1 MEPPNKRQ
9 KKVLFA
15 ESGSE
20 DEAVGEDFK
29 LNVNKEY
36 ARRFEYNKKRE
47 EMVQLENKL
56 GKRSLSKSK
65 PSADEEEDEE
75 ESDSEDSEEEDDA
88 AELVTE
94 ALDEEIAATLQAIR
108 SKDPRVYDPNAK
120 FYTTLDETENVEG
133 TKSETSKGEKPMYL
147 KDYHRQ
153 NLLSGQAAVDDD
165 EEGAPKTYAQEQE
178 DLKRSIVKEM
188 HSTAENGEQNDDDE
202 EEDDG
207 FLVRKEKVPM
217 PKSDRPTITDKDVA
231 EADQDPELF
240 LSNFMASRAWVPT
253 SKSSFQPLESDD
265 DEEDKKAEQFEEA
278 YNLRFEDPN
287 KLNEVIRTHARDTTN
302 KYSVR
307 REEVSGRK
315 RQREL
320 ERQRKEEEKK
330 QREEERARLRKLKIE
345 ELEEKL
351 AKIKKAAGVKSSDF
365 ADEDWSRFLDE
376 GWDDEKWEK
385 EMKRRFGDEYYA
397 ANEEEDESGDEE
409 EGGSSKKRRLK
420 KPKWDDDIDI
430 GDLVPDFDEEL
441 DVDIDMDD
449 EDEGEDAEGENQ
461 SEGKKSKKQM
471 LQEKKEKQK
480 EAKRERR
487 KIEALADKSLE
498 LEPSLLPGS
507 SKKFGG
513 TFRYRESSP
522 VSFGLTA
529 RDILMADDAQLN
541 QYAGLKKLASFRD
554 AEKKKRDNKR
564 LGKKARLREWRKQ
577 TFGTEEPPEL
587 TAEAEAAP
595 GNSTGNA
602 DGETTVDIREGSS
615 KRRKRSR
622 KH

>member
-1 MEPPNKRQ
+1 M
-9 KKVLFA
+9 
-15 ESGSE
+15 
-20 DEAVGEDFK
+20 
-29 LNVNKEY
+29 
-36 ARRFEYNKKRE
+36 
-47 EMVQLENKL
+47 
-56 GKRSLSKSK
+56 
-65 PSADEEEDEE
+65 
-75 ESDSEDSEEEDDA
+75 
-88 AELVTE
+88 TE

-108 SKDPRVYDPNAK
+108 SKDPKVYDPNAK
-120 FYTTLDETENVEG
+120 FYTTLDETENAEG
-133 TKSETSKGEKPMYL
+133 IKSEASKAEKPMYL

-153 NLLSGQAAVDDD
+153 NLLSGQAAVEDDK
-165 EEGAPKTYAQEQE
+165 EAAPKTYAQEQE

-188 HSTAENGEQNDDDE
+188 HSTAENGEHDEE

-207 FLVRKEKVPM
+207 FLVRKEKIPM

-240 LSNFMASRAWVPT
+240 LSNFMASRAWVAT

-265 DEEDKKAEQFEEA
+265 EEEDKKAEQFEEA

-365 ADEDWSRFLDE
+365 ADEDWGRFLDE
-376 GWDDEKWEK
+376 GWDDEKWEQ

-409 EGGSSKKRRLK
+409 GGSPKKRRLK

-430 GDLVPDFDEEL
+430 GDLVPDFDEDL

-449 EDEGEDAEGENQ
+449 EDEDEGAEGESQ
-461 SEGKKSKKQM
+461 SGGK
-471 LQEKKEKQK
+471 
-480 EAKRERR
+480 
-487 KIEALADKSLE
+487 KSLE

-554 AEKKKRDNKR
+554 AEKKRRDHKR

-587 TAEAEAAP
+587 TAEAVPA
-595 GNSTGNA
+595 GSTGNA

>member
-9 KKVLFA
+9 KKVLF
-15 ESGSE
+15 EDSGSE
-20 DEAVGEDFK
+20 DEGAGVAIGDDFK

-56 GKRSLSKSK
+56 GKRPLPKGK

-75 ESDSEDSEEEDDA
+75 ESDSEDSEEEDDV

-108 SKDPRVYDPNAK
+108 SKDPKVYDPNAK
-120 FYTTLDETENVEG
+120 FYTVLGDTENAEG
-133 TKSETSKGEKPMYL
+133 GKPESAKGEKPMFL
-147 KDYHRQ
+147 KDYHRR
-153 NLLSGQAAVDDD
+153 NLLSGPDVDDD
-165 EEGAPKTYAQEQE
+165 DEDAPKTYAQEQE
-178 DLKRSIVKEM
+178 DLKRSILKEM
-188 HSTAENGEQNDDDE
+188 HSTAENGEQDDE
-202 EEDDG
+202 EEDEG
-207 FLVRKEKVPM
+207 FLVRKEKAPV
-217 PKSDRPTITDKDVA
+217 PKSDRPTITEKDVA
-231 EADQDPELF
+231 EADQDPETF

-253 SKSSFQPLESDD
+253 QKSSFQPLESDD
-265 DEEDKKAEQFEEA
+265 EEEDKKAEQFEEA

-287 KLNEVIRTHARDTTN
+287 KLNEVIRTHARDTTS

-345 ELEEKL
+345 ELEDKL

-385 EMKRRFGDEYYA
+385 EMKQRFGEEYYA
-397 ANEEEDESGDEE
+397 AGEEEDESDDGA
-409 EGGSSKKRRLK
+409 GPKKRRLK

-441 DVDIDMDD
+441 DVDMEAEEEEEEDD
-449 EDEGEDAEGENQ
+449 HDGA
-461 SEGKKSKKQM
+461 KKSKKQM
-471 LQEKKEKQK
+471 LKDKKEKQK

-513 TFRYRESSP
+513 AFRYRESSP
-522 VSFGLTA
+522 VSYGLTA
-529 RDILMADDAQLN
+529 RDILMADDSQLN

-554 AEKKKRDNKR
+554 AEKKKRDHKR

-587 TAEAEAAP
+587 TAEPVPTP
-595 GNSTGNA
+595 GA
-602 DGETTVDIREGSS
+602 DGETKVDIREGSS

>member
-1 MEPPNKRQ
+1 M
-9 KKVLFA
+9 
-15 ESGSE
+15 
-20 DEAVGEDFK
+20 
-29 LNVNKEY
+29 
-36 ARRFEYNKKRE
+36 
-47 EMVQLENKL
+47 
-56 GKRSLSKSK
+56 
-65 PSADEEEDEE
+65 
-75 ESDSEDSEEEDDA
+75 
-88 AELVTE
+88 TE

-120 FYTTLDETENVEG
+120 FYTTLDGTENVEG

-153 NLLSGQAAVDDD
+153 NLLSGKAAVDDD

-188 HSTAENGEQNDDDE
+188 HSTADNGEQDDDDEE

-430 GDLVPDFDEEL
+430 GDLVPDFDDEL